1 MKIPILSVP
10 RSPPTNVTA
19 QSTGNTSL
27 IASWK
32 PVPPGHEQGIILGYK
47 IVYADTA
54 QSQTNTSIIVCSSI
68 LSVNLTSLQVY
79 TNYCVQ
85 VLAFTMA
92 GEGVLSECIVA
103 RTDEGGTQ
111 NDFLIIIFLSRCF
124 YDCRECS
131 CFDSPDFLCP
141 QKLKRYLR

>member
-1 MKIPILSVP
+1 MKIIILSVP

-47 IVYADTA
+47 IVYVDTA

-85 VLAFTMA
+85 VLAITMA
-92 GEGVLSECIVA
+92 GEGVLSECVVA

-111 NDFLIIIFLSRCF
+111 NDFLIIIF
-124 YDCRECS
+124 
-131 CFDSPDFLCP
+131 FLP
-141 QKLKRYLR
+141 MLL